1 MLPRWTQWGAGRVV
15 CQTSTWEA
23 PRSCTHTSLYSSLP
37 SGCSYVVSLICCCC
51 CLDAQSCLALCDPVD
66 CKQPGSSVLGITQA
80 RIMEWVVI
88 SFSGGSSRP
97 SDQSC
102 VSCKSP
108 ALQAKS
114 LPLSHQASNIF
125 ADCSIWVWWLKLVH
139 VVEWNIVLF
148 SILITFS
155 GFNWSCLIII
165 VFQLPTILCGNYSS
179 SSSLQPFE

>member
-1 MLPRWTQWGAGRVV
+1 MLIT
-15 CQTSTWEA
+15 
-23 PRSCTHTSLYSSLP
+23 
-37 SGCSYVVSLICCCC
+37 LIVAIISQSIHIQKHQVLHLCCC
-51 CLDAQSCLALCDPVD
+51 CLVAQSCPILCSPMD
-66 CKQPGSSVLGITQA
+66 CSLTGSSVHGIFQVG
-80 RIMEWVVI
+80 ILDWVAI
-88 SFSGGSSRP
+88 SYFRGSSWLREWTHI
-97 SDQSC
+97 
-102 VSCKSP
+102 SCKSP